1 MNTKFTKTV
10 AVTGLTV
17 SAFVAVCG
25 FTNTAFADE
34 APAVV
39 NTPVENPAPAPGSF
53 RARLLKNQAVLN
65 ALNEKKNDKALELI
79 KAIKEESKKA
89 TQEANQPQAENKKAE
104 EDRTA
109 DDQTAKENQT
119 AEDKKLDPVDDSAVK
134 GVAVLGLKTLEE
146 YEAALSKK
154 NQGLTEEQRTLYRKT
169 LKTKIETLEKT
180 YSEALD
186 YAETIVRYNVQDA
199 DESLKA
205 AAKEF
210 LKNRDNFKSKSFAD
224 SDLTTIN
231 QVWASSDE
239 FNKKI
244 TPSLKSAIAQAK
256 KKASEA
262 AQGGTAGSHVE
273 SPAPASPSA
282 PAYPQA
288 PNPAD
293 SEKNEAPSS
302 QDAPSAGAPSADA
315 PSASAPSAG
324 SSSAGAPSEDEISD
338 LDIEDDWLKEI
349 SDYLESP
356 EFDDLMKSYNFD
368 NSNSDNSNS
377 DNSNSDDFNLDDFNL
392 DDFNFDDF
400 NLDDFD
406 LSDFNLDD
414 FDFSDIDLNA

>member
-25 FTNTAFADE
+25 FANTAFADE

-39 NTPVENPAPAPGSF
+39 NTPVENPAPGSF
-53 RARLLKNQAVLN
+53 RARLLANQAVLN
-65 ALNEKKNDKALELI
+65 ALKENPKDKTKISELI
-79 KAIKEESKKA
+79 KAAKEESKKA
-89 TQEANQPQAENKKAE
+89 NQEANQPQAENKK
-104 EDRTA
+104 
-109 DDQTAKENQT
+109 
-119 AEDKKLDPVDDSAVK
+119 LDPVDDSAVI
-134 GVAVLGLKTLEE
+134 GMAGFASKTLEE
-146 YEAALSKK
+146 YEADLKK
-154 NQGLTEEQRTLYRKT
+154 QNQGLTENQRTLYKNT
-169 LKTKIETLEKT
+169 LKTKLETLEKT
-180 YSEALD
+180 YLEALD
-186 YAETIVRYNVQDA
+186 YAETIVKYNVQGA

-205 AAKEF
+205 DAEEL
-210 LKNRDNFKSKSFAD
+210 LKNRDNFKGKSFGEA
-224 SDLTTIN
+224 DLTTISK
-231 QVWASSDE
+231 VGASSDK
-239 FNKKI
+239 FKKKI
-244 TPSLKSAIAQAK
+244 TPSLKNAIAQAK

-262 AQGGTAGSHVE
+262 AQRGTEGSQVE
-273 SPAPASPSA
+273 SPASPAAPAS
-282 PAYPQA
+282 PQA

-315 PSASAPSAG
+315 PSAGAP
-324 SSSAGAPSEDEISD
+324 SAGAPSEDEISD

-368 NSNSDNSNS
+368 NSNSNT
-377 DNSNSDDFNLDDFNL
+377 SNSDDFNLDDFNL

-400 NLDDFD
+400 NLDDID
-406 LSDFNLDD
+406 LSNLDDFNLDD

>member
-53 RARLLKNQAVLN
+53 RARLLANQAVLN
-65 ALNEKKNDKALELI
+65 ALKENPKDKTKISELI
-79 KAIKEESKKA
+79 KAAKEESKKA
-89 TQEANQPQAENKKAE
+89 NQEANQPQAEN
-104 EDRTA
+104 
-109 DDQTAKENQT
+109 
-119 AEDKKLDPVDDSAVK
+119 KKLDPVDDSAVK
-134 GVAVLGLKTLEE
+134 GMAGFASKTLEE
-146 YEAALSKK
+146 YEAALRKN
-154 NQGLTEEQRTLYRKT
+154 NQGLSEEQRDLYRRT
-169 LKTKIETLEKT
+169 LETKIKTLEKT
-180 YSEALD
+180 YLEALD
-186 YAETIVRYNVQDA
+186 YAETIVKYDVQGA
-199 DESLKA
+199 DENLKD

-210 LKNRDNFKSKSFAD
+210 LKNRDNFKDKSFAD
-224 SDLTTIN
+224 SDLKTIDN
-231 QVWASSDE
+231 VWNSSDE

-262 AQGGTAGSHVE
+262 AQRGTEGSQVD
-273 SPAPASPSA
+273 SPASPSA
-282 PAYPQA
+282 PASPQA

-302 QDAPSAGAPSADA
+302 QDAPSAGSSSADA
-315 PSASAPSAG
+315 PSAGAP
-324 SSSAGAPSEDEISD
+324 SAGAPSEDEISD

-368 NSNSDNSNS
+368 NSNSNTSNSNT
-377 DNSNSDDFNLDDFNL
+377 SNSDDFNLDDFNL
-392 DDFNFDDF
+392 DDFNLDDF
-400 NLDDFD
+400 NLDDID
-406 LSDFNLDD
+406 LSNLDDFNLDD
-414 FDFSDIDLNA
+414 FDFSDVDLNA

>member
-39 NTPVENPAPAPGSF
+39 NTPVENPAPGSF
-53 RARLLKNQAVLN
+53 RARLLANQAVLN
-65 ALNEKKNDKALELI
+65 ALKENPKDKTKISKLIEAAKKESANQKAN
-79 KAIKEESKKA
+79 
-89 TQEANQPQAENKKAE
+89 QEANQPQAEDQKLESVKNKDVE
-104 EDRTA
+104 
-109 DDQTAKENQT
+109 
-119 AEDKKLDPVDDSAVK
+119 
-134 GVAVLGLKTLEE
+134 GVAALAAKTLEE
-146 YEAALSKK
+146 YEAALKK
-154 NQGLTEEQRTLYRKT
+154 QLKKLSDEQRTLYKNT
-169 LKTKIETLEKT
+169 LEKKIKTLEKT
-180 YSEALD
+180 YLEALD
-186 YAETIVRYNVQDA
+186 YAETIDKYDVKGA
-199 DESLKA
+199 DENLKS

-210 LKNRDNFKSKSFAD
+210 LKNRDNFKAKSFAD

-231 QVWASSDE
+231 NVWKSSDE

-244 TPSLKSAIAQAK
+244 TQGLKSAIAQAK

-273 SPAPASPSA
+273 SPAYPAPASPD
-282 PAYPQA
+282 A

-302 QDAPSAGAPSADA
+302 QDAPSASAPSASAPSADA
-315 PSASAPSAG
+315 PSAGAP
-324 SSSAGAPSEDEISD
+324 SAGAPSEDEISD

-368 NSNSDNSNS
+368 NSNSNTSNSNT
-377 DNSNSDDFNLDDFNL
+377 SNSDDFNLDDFNL

-406 LSDFNLDD
+406 LSDF
-414 FDFSDIDLNA
+414 DFSDIDFSDVDLNA

>member
-25 FTNTAFADE
+25 FANTAFADE

-39 NTPVENPAPAPGSF
+39 NTPVETPAPGSF
-53 RARLLKNQAVLN
+53 RARLLANQAVLN
-65 ALNEKKNDKALELI
+65 ALKENPKDKTKISELI
-79 KAIKEESKKA
+79 KAAKEESKKA
-89 TQEANQPQAENKKAE
+89 NQEANQPQAE
-104 EDRTA
+104 
-109 DDQTAKENQT
+109 DQ
-119 AEDKKLDPVDDSAVK
+119 KLESVTDSAVE
-134 GVAVLGLKTLEE
+134 GMAGFASKTLEE
-146 YEAALSKK
+146 YEAALRK
-154 NQGLTEEQRTLYRKT
+154 NKQGLSEEQRDLYKRT
-169 LKTKIETLEKT
+169 LKTKLETLEKT

-186 YAETIVRYNVQDA
+186 YAETIDKYDVKGA
-199 DESLKA
+199 DENLKA

-210 LKNRDNFKSKSFAD
+210 LKNRNLLGNKSFAE
-224 SDLTTIN
+224 SDLATVRN
-231 QVWASSDE
+231 VYDSSAE
-239 FNKKI
+239 FKKKI
-244 TPSLKSAIAQAK
+244 TSSLKNAIAQAK

-273 SPAPASPSA
+273 SPASPSPASPE
-282 PAYPQA
+282 A

-302 QDAPSAGAPSADA
+302 QDAPSAAA

-324 SSSAGAPSEDEISD
+324 SSSAGASSADEISD
-338 LDIEDDWLKEI
+338 FDIEDDWLKEI

-368 NSNSDNSNS
+368 TSNSNTSNSNTSNSD
-377 DNSNSDDFNLDDFNL
+377 DFNSDDFNLDDFNL

-406 LSDFNLDD
+406 LSDF
-414 FDFSDIDLNA
+414 DFSDIDFSDVDLNA

>member
-39 NTPVENPAPAPGSF
+39 NTPVENPAPGSF
-53 RARLLKNQAVLN
+53 RARLLANQAVM
-65 ALNEKKNDKALELI
+65 KALKDPNQKDKVADLI
-79 KAIKEESKKA
+79 KAAKEESQKA
-89 TQEANQPQAENKKAE
+89 AQKTNQPQAENREA
-104 EDRTA
+104 
-109 DDQTAKENQT
+109 
-119 AEDKKLDPVDDSAVK
+119 AEDQNLGSVK
-134 GVAVLGLKTLEE
+134 NKDVEGVAALAAKTLEE
-146 YEAALSKK
+146 YEAALRK
-154 NQGLTEEQRTLYRKT
+154 NKQGLSEEQRDLYRRT
-169 LKTKIETLEKT
+169 LETKIKTLEKT
-180 YSEALD
+180 YLEALD
-186 YAETIVRYNVQDA
+186 YAETIDKYDVKGA
-199 DESLKA
+199 DENLKS

-210 LKNRDNFKSKSFAD
+210 LKNRDNFKAKSFAD

-231 QVWASSDE
+231 NVWKSSDE

-244 TPSLKSAIAQAK
+244 TLGLKSAIAQAK

-262 AQGGTAGSHVE
+262 AQHGTAGSHVE
-273 SPAPASPSA
+273 SPAYPAPASPD
-282 PAYPQA
+282 A

-302 QDAPSAGAPSADA
+302 QDAPSASAPSASAPSADA
-315 PSASAPSAG
+315 PSAGSSSAGAPSAG

-392 DDFNFDDF
+392 DDFNLDDIDLS
-400 NLDDFD
+400 NLD
-406 LSDFNLDD
+406 DFNLDD

>member
-25 FTNTAFADE
+25 FANTAFADE
-34 APAVV
+34 APVV
-39 NTPVENPAPAPGSF
+39 NTPVETPAPGSF
-53 RARLLKNQAVLN
+53 RARLLANQAVLN
-65 ALNEKKNDKALELI
+65 ALKDPRQKDKVADLI
-79 KAIKEESKKA
+79 KAAKEESKKA
-89 TQEANQPQAENKKAE
+89 NQEANQPQAEDQKLESVKNKDVE
-104 EDRTA
+104 
-109 DDQTAKENQT
+109 
-119 AEDKKLDPVDDSAVK
+119 
-134 GVAVLGLKTLEE
+134 GVAALAAKTLEE
-146 YEAALSKK
+146 YEAALKEQNKK
-154 NQGLTEEQRTLYRKT
+154 LSDEQRTLYKNT

-180 YSEALD
+180 YLEALD
-186 YAETIVRYNVQDA
+186 YAETIDKYDVKGA
-199 DESLKA
+199 DENLKA

-210 LKNRDNFKSKSFAD
+210 LKNRDNFRDKSFAD

-231 QVWASSDE
+231 NVWKSSDE

-244 TPSLKSAIAQAK
+244 TPGLKSAIAQAK

-273 SPAPASPSA
+273 SPAPAYPA
-282 PAYPQA
+282 PASPEA

-302 QDAPSAGAPSADA
+302 AGSSSTDAPSADA
-315 PSASAPSAG
+315 PSAGAASADE
-324 SSSAGAPSEDEISD
+324 SSDF
-338 LDIEDDWLKEI
+338 DIEDDWLKEI

-368 NSNSDNSNS
+368 NSNSNTSNSNTS
-377 DNSNSDDFNLDDFNL
+377 NSNTSNSDDFNLDDFNL

-406 LSDFNLDD
+406 LSDF
-414 FDFSDIDLNA
+414 DFSDIDFSDVDLNA

>member
-25 FTNTAFADE
+25 FANTAFADE

-39 NTPVENPAPAPGSF
+39 NTPVENPAPGSF

-79 KAIKEESKKA
+79 KAIKKESKKA
-89 TQEANQPQAENKKAE
+89 NQEANQPQAEDQKLESVKNKDVE
-104 EDRTA
+104 
-109 DDQTAKENQT
+109 
-119 AEDKKLDPVDDSAVK
+119 
-134 GVAVLGLKTLEE
+134 GVAALAAQSLEE
-146 YEAALSKK
+146 YEAALKK
-154 NQGLTEEQRTLYRKT
+154 QLKKLSEEQRALYKRT
-169 LKTKIETLEKT
+169 LKTKLETLEKT
-180 YSEALD
+180 YLEALD
-186 YAETIVRYNVQDA
+186 YAETIDRYDVKGA
-199 DESLKA
+199 DENLKA
-205 AAKEF
+205 AAKGF
-210 LKNRDNFKSKSFAD
+210 LKNRDNFRDKSFAD

-231 QVWASSDE
+231 NVWKSSDE

-244 TPSLKSAIAQAK
+244 TPGLKSAITQAK

-273 SPAPASPSA
+273 SPAS
-282 PAYPQA
+282 PQA

-302 QDAPSAGAPSADA
+302 QDAPSASAPSADA
-315 PSASAPSAG
+315 PSASAPSADAPSASAPSADAPSADAPSAG
-324 SSSAGAPSEDEISD
+324 APSAGAPSEDEISD

-368 NSNSDNSNS
+368 NSNSNNSNS
-377 DNSNSDDFNLDDFNL
+377 NNSNSNNSNSNNSNSDDFNLDDFNL

-414 FDFSDIDLNA
+414 FDFSDVDLNA

>member
-1 MNTKFTKTV
+1 MLMQYSFTKNEGNYTRKNMNTKFTKTV

-25 FTNTAFADE
+25 FANTAFADE
-34 APAVV
+34 APVV
-39 NTPVENPAPAPGSF
+39 NTPVETPAPGSF
-53 RARLLKNQAVLN
+53 RARLLANQAVLN
-65 ALNEKKNDKALELI
+65 ALKDPRQKDKVADLI
-79 KAIKEESKKA
+79 KAAKEESKKA
-89 TQEANQPQAENKKAE
+89 NQEANQPQAEDQKLESVKNKDVE
-104 EDRTA
+104 
-109 DDQTAKENQT
+109 
-119 AEDKKLDPVDDSAVK
+119 
-134 GVAVLGLKTLEE
+134 GVAALAAKTLEE
-146 YEAALSKK
+146 YEAALKEQNKK
-154 NQGLTEEQRTLYRKT
+154 LSDEQRTLYKNT

-180 YSEALD
+180 YLEALD
-186 YAETIVRYNVQDA
+186 YAETIDKYDVKGA
-199 DESLKA
+199 DENLKA

-210 LKNRDNFKSKSFAD
+210 LKNRDNFRDKSFAD

-231 QVWASSDE
+231 NVWKSSDE

-244 TPSLKSAIAQAK
+244 TPGLKSAIAQAK

-273 SPAPASPSA
+273 SPAPAYPA
-282 PAYPQA
+282 PASPEA

-302 QDAPSAGAPSADA
+302 AGSSSADAPSAGAASADE
-315 PSASAPSAG
+315 
-324 SSSAGAPSEDEISD
+324 SSDF
-338 LDIEDDWLKEI
+338 DIEDDWLKEI

-368 NSNSDNSNS
+368 NSNSNTSNSNT
-377 DNSNSDDFNLDDFNL
+377 SNSDDFNLDDFNL

-406 LSDFNLDD
+406 LSDF
-414 FDFSDIDLNA
+414 DFSDIDFSDVDLNA

>member
-25 FTNTAFADE
+25 FANTAFADE

-39 NTPVENPAPAPGSF
+39 NTPVVNDS
-53 RARLLKNQAVLN
+53 KNQNPQNKLQNLFKSA
-65 ALNEKKNDKALELI
+65 
-79 KAIKEESKKA
+79 
-89 TQEANQPQAENKKAE
+89 QPQAEDKKAE
-104 EDRTA
+104 EDPTA
-109 DDQTAKENQT
+109 KKDQTAKEDQN
-119 AEDKKLDPVDDSAVK
+119 AEDQKLDPVDDSAVK
-134 GVAVLGLKTLEE
+134 GMAVFASKTLEE
-146 YEAALSKK
+146 YEAALKK
-154 NQGLTEEQRTLYRKT
+154 QSQGLTEEQRTLYRKT

-180 YSEALD
+180 YLEALD
-186 YAETIVRYNVQDA
+186 YAETIDRYDVKGA
-199 DESLKA
+199 DENLKA
-205 AAKEF
+205 AAKGF
-210 LKNRDNFKSKSFAD
+210 LKNRDNFRDKSFAD

-231 QVWASSDE
+231 NVWKSSDE

-244 TPSLKSAIAQAK
+244 TPGLKSAITQAK

-273 SPAPASPSA
+273 SPASPSPASPE
-282 PAYPQA
+282 A

-302 QDAPSAGAPSADA
+302 QGAASADA
-315 PSASAPSAG
+315 PSASAPSA
-324 SSSAGAPSEDEISD
+324 SAPSAGAASEDASSADESSD
-338 LDIEDDWLKEI
+338 FDIEDDWLKEI
-349 SDYLESP
+349 SDYLESS

-368 NSNSDNSNS
+368 TSNSNTSNSNT
-377 DNSNSDDFNLDDFNL
+377 SNSDDFNLNDFNL

-406 LSDFNLDD
+406 LSDF
-414 FDFSDIDLNA
+414 DFSDIDFSDVDLNA

>member
-25 FTNTAFADE
+25 FANTAFADE

-39 NTPVENPAPAPGSF
+39 NTPVVNDS
-53 RARLLKNQAVLN
+53 KNQNPQNKLQNLFKSA
-65 ALNEKKNDKALELI
+65 
-79 KAIKEESKKA
+79 
-89 TQEANQPQAENKKAE
+89 QPQAEDKKAE
-104 EDRTA
+104 EDP
-109 DDQTAKENQT
+109 TAKKDQT
-119 AEDKKLDPVDDSAVK
+119 AEDQKLDPVDDSAVI
-134 GVAVLGLKTLEE
+134 GIANTLSKTLEE
-146 YEAALSKK
+146 YQEILKGKKQQLSEK
-154 NQGLTEEQRTLYRKT
+154 QRTLYTNT
-169 LKTKIETLEKT
+169 LKTKIETLQRT
-180 YSEALD
+180 YIEALD
-186 YAETIVRYNVQDA
+186 YAETIDKYNVQGA
-199 DESLKA
+199 DENLKA

-210 LKNRDNFKSKSFAD
+210 LKNRDNLQGKSFAE

-231 QVWASSDE
+231 KVWALSNE

-244 TPSLKSAIAQAK
+244 TAQNLKSAIAQAK
-256 KKASEA
+256 QKASKA
-262 AQGGTAGSHVE
+262 AQGGAEGSQVD
-273 SPAPASPSA
+273 SPASPSA
-282 PAYPQA
+282 PASPQA

-302 QDAPSAGAPSADA
+302 QDAPSASAPSTDAPSAD
-315 PSASAPSAG
+315 APSAG

-368 NSNSDNSNS
+368 NSNSNNSNLN
-377 DNSNSDDFNLDDFNL
+377 NSNSDDFNLDDFNL

>member
-25 FTNTAFADE
+25 FANTAFADE

-39 NTPVENPAPAPGSF
+39 NTPVENPAPGSF
-53 RARLLKNQAVLN
+53 RARLLANQAVLN
-65 ALNEKKNDKALELI
+65 ALNENPKDKTKISELI
-79 KAIKEESKKA
+79 KAAKEESKKA

-109 DDQTAKENQT
+109 KKDQTVEDEN
-119 AEDKKLDPVDDSAVK
+119 LGSVDDNAVK
-134 GVAVLGLKTLEE
+134 GVAALGLKTLEE
-146 YEAALSKK
+146 YEATLKSQNKKLS
-154 NQGLTEEQRTLYRKT
+154 EEQKTLYKNT
-169 LKTKIETLEKT
+169 LKTKLETLEKT
-180 YSEALD
+180 YLEALD
-186 YAETIVRYNVQDA
+186 YAETIVKHNVQGA
-199 DESLKA
+199 DESLKNA
-205 AAKEF
+205 AEEF
-210 LKNRDNFKSKSFAD
+210 LKNNRDLIGSKSFAE
-224 SDLTTIN
+224 SDLATVRN
-231 QVWASSDE
+231 VWNSSDE

-244 TPSLKSAIAQAK
+244 TPGLKSAIAQAK
-256 KKASEA
+256 RKASEA
-262 AQGGTAGSHVE
+262 AQRGTEGSQVE
-273 SPAPASPSA
+273 SPAPAYPA
-282 PAYPQA
+282 PASPQA

-302 QDAPSAGAPSADA
+302 QGAASADA

-368 NSNSDNSNS
+368 NSNSNNSNS
-377 DNSNSDDFNLDDFNL
+377 NTSNSNNSNSDDFNLDDFNL

-406 LSDFNLDD
+406 LSDF
-414 FDFSDIDLNA
+414 DFSDIDFSDVDLNA

>member
-25 FTNTAFADE
+25 FANTAFADE
-34 APAVV
+34 APVV
-39 NTPVENPAPAPGSF
+39 NTPVETPAPGSF
-53 RARLLKNQAVLN
+53 RARLLANQAVLN
-65 ALNEKKNDKALELI
+65 ALKDPRQKDKVADLI
-79 KAIKEESKKA
+79 KAAKEESKKA
-89 TQEANQPQAENKKAE
+89 NQEANQPQAEDQKLESVKNKDVE
-104 EDRTA
+104 
-109 DDQTAKENQT
+109 
-119 AEDKKLDPVDDSAVK
+119 
-134 GVAVLGLKTLEE
+134 GVAALAAKTLEE
-146 YEAALSKK
+146 YEAALKEQNKK
-154 NQGLTEEQRTLYRKT
+154 LSDEQRTLYKNT

-180 YSEALD
+180 YLEALD
-186 YAETIVRYNVQDA
+186 YAETIDKYDVKGA
-199 DESLKA
+199 DENLKA

-210 LKNRDNFKSKSFAD
+210 LKNRDNFRDKSFAD

-231 QVWASSDE
+231 NVWKSSDE

-244 TPSLKSAIAQAK
+244 TPGLKSAIAQAK

-273 SPAPASPSA
+273 SPAPAYPA
-282 PAYPQA
+282 PASPEA

-302 QDAPSAGAPSADA
+302 AGSSSTDAPSADA
-315 PSASAPSAG
+315 PSAGAASADE
-324 SSSAGAPSEDEISD
+324 SSDF
-338 LDIEDDWLKEI
+338 DIEDDWLKEI

-368 NSNSDNSNS
+368 NSNSNTSNSNT
-377 DNSNSDDFNLDDFNL
+377 SNSDDFNLDDFNL

-406 LSDFNLDD
+406 LSDF
-414 FDFSDIDLNA
+414 DFSDIDFSDVDLNA

>member
-25 FTNTAFADE
+25 FANTAFADE

-39 NTPVENPAPAPGSF
+39 NTPVETPAPGSF
-53 RARLLKNQAVLN
+53 RARLLANQAVLN
-65 ALNEKKNDKALELI
+65 ALKENPKDKTKISELI
-79 KAIKEESKKA
+79 KAAKEESKKA
-89 TQEANQPQAENKKAE
+89 NQEANQPQAEDQKLESVKNKDVE
-104 EDRTA
+104 
-109 DDQTAKENQT
+109 
-119 AEDKKLDPVDDSAVK
+119 
-134 GVAVLGLKTLEE
+134 GVAALAAKTLEE
-146 YEAALSKK
+146 YEAALKK
-154 NQGLTEEQRTLYRKT
+154 QLKKLSDEQRTLYKNT
-169 LKTKIETLEKT
+169 LKTKLETLEKT
-180 YSEALD
+180 YLEALD
-186 YAETIVRYNVQDA
+186 YAETIDKYDVKGA
-199 DESLKA
+199 DENLKA

-210 LKNRDNFKSKSFAD
+210 LKNRDNFRDKSFAD

-231 QVWASSDE
+231 NVWKSSDE

-244 TPSLKSAIAQAK
+244 TPGLKNAIAQAK

-262 AQGGTAGSHVE
+262 AQHGAAGSHVE
-273 SPAPASPSA
+273 SPAPAYPAPSSPA
-282 PAYPQA
+282 PASPEA

-302 QDAPSAGAPSADA
+302 QDAPSAAA

-324 SSSAGAPSEDEISD
+324 APSAGAASEDASSADESSD
-338 LDIEDDWLKEI
+338 FDIEDDWLKEI

-368 NSNSDNSNS
+368 NSNSNTSNSNT
-377 DNSNSDDFNLDDFNL
+377 SNSDDFNLDDFNL

-406 LSDFNLDD
+406 LSDFDFSD

>member
-25 FTNTAFADE
+25 FANTAFADE

-65 ALNEKKNDKALELI
+65 ALKENPKDKTKISELI
-79 KAIKEESKKA
+79 KAAKEESANQKA
-89 TQEANQPQAENKKAE
+89 NQEANQPQAENKK
-104 EDRTA
+104 
-109 DDQTAKENQT
+109 
-119 AEDKKLDPVDDSAVK
+119 LDPVDDSAVI
-134 GVAVLGLKTLEE
+134 GMAGFASKTLEE
-146 YEAALSKK
+146 YEAALKK
-154 NQGLTEEQRTLYRKT
+154 QSQGLTEEQRDLYRRT
-169 LKTKIETLEKT
+169 LKTKLETLEKT
-180 YSEALD
+180 YLEALD
-186 YAETIVRYNVQDA
+186 YAETIDRYDVKGA
-199 DESLKA
+199 DGNLKA
-205 AAKEF
+205 AAEEF
-210 LKNRDNFKSKSFAD
+210 LKNRDNFKGKSFGEA
-224 SDLTTIN
+224 DLTTISK
-231 QVWASSDE
+231 VGASSDE
-239 FNKKI
+239 FKKKI

-256 KKASEA
+256 RKASEA
-262 AQGGTAGSHVE
+262 AQRGTEGSQVE
-273 SPAPASPSA
+273 SPAPAYPA
-282 PAYPQA
+282 PASPQA

-377 DNSNSDDFNLDDFNL
+377 DDFNLDDFNL

-400 NLDDFD
+400 NFD
-406 LSDFNLDD
+406 DFNLDD